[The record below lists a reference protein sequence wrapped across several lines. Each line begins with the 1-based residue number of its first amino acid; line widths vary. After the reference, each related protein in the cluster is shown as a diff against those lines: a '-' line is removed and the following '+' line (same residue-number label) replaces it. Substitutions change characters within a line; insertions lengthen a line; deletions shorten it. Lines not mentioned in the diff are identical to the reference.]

1 MEKVAVRLRWTL
13 QVGPATPWLRAFRLR
28 AARYAETSRNFRLRA
43 MRFAETGRRYG
54 AGAHLRRGAAVR
66 CWKRGVTD
74 MALGAAGQATTQAP
88 QPMQRAGFM

>member
-1 MEKVAVRLRWTL
+1 MGSGFAGCDFFCGWVEKLAVRL
-13 QVGPATPWLRAFRLR
+13 
-28 AARYAETSRNFRLRA
+28 RNFRLRA
-43 MRFAETGRRYG
+43 VRYAETGRRYG
-54 AGAHLRRGAAVR
+54 EGSHLRRGAAVR